1 MVENSEFRVLDEI
14 VLIILQKGK
23 NRFWCKYCQRLF
35 FISIFCVIN
44 NMLVGF
50 VHFLSTEFFTKVLV
64 HPEVGYGLYTYN
76 SQRMKAI
83 NQTV

>member
-1 MVENSEFRVLDEI
+1 
-14 VLIILQKGK
+14 
-23 NRFWCKYCQRLF
+23 
-35 FISIFCVIN
+35 
-44 NMLVGF
+44 MLVGF